1 MHGFKLPVVLAP
13 LLYAVGSAAGEDVS
27 VLSKE
32 TAKANNE
39 SLLWGPYKPNLY
51 FGVRPRLPD
60 SFFAG
65 LMWAKVD
72 DFVSAQ
78 QSRCPCLSTITAISR
93 LIGSSI
99 DADILKI
106 LGIPASKMKAWPVTV
121 GTNTISERAADKRST
136 TPETPWT

>member
-1 MHGFKLPVVLAP
+1 MTLTSYVHLRFLISILCLDAFFVKMHGFKLPILLAP
-13 LLYAVGSAAGEDVS
+13 LLYAVGSTANEDVS

-72 DFVSAQ
+72 DFVNAQ
-78 QSRCPCLSTITAISR
+78 QSKWPFNKYFASGSVVWCL
-93 LIGSSI
+93 
-99 DADILKI
+99 
-106 LGIPASKMKAWPVTV
+106 
-121 GTNTISERAADKRST
+121 GTEI
-136 TPETPWT
+136 